1 MANCELRARWGLGPR
16 IDPHFDAAVGRLVV
30 DPTNSRWP
38 TLAPTEGNASNEKA
52 KLATGYIELVGVRPY
67 NSFIALLAA
76 IFDPAGRSMPL
87 VQRLAFRFG
96 IHDRPHVWTQI
107 AALRYLTTDEVTG
120 VALPL
125 ASFSPDTKHPD
136 WPGNGPAQLQDAIQR
151 LDQITENKLRSATM
165 IGLTVSFNFGIIAE
179 DLKPIF
185 HPGMVRRALGTSAP
199 QERKRIEQVL
209 FGGVTPFLRRS
220 GQEGDAS
227 AGSGKFDAQ
236 DLALSS
242 GFNLQLKRAMREL
255 RNGNVRVTHPNGDL
269 DYGMMETGADVIVGV
284 VDFGCDFAH
293 LSFRKGT
300 TSRILA
306 LWDQNADPEGGAGEQ
321 PLVRPGDACAIIGD
335 KACRFGY
342 GRLFTQQD
350 IELVLKTWQE
360 TSPRDRQAPY
370 RMLGYDPHHHY
381 YTSKPPGTA
390 VVPPVV
396 RTGPWSWGLPLAGAA
411 NRAHTLV
418 MLKCR
423 PWSGWRQ
430 TLKSSLSRSGRM
442 CRAMADGSSTPTM
455 SSMPWLSLFH
465 IADQRQL
472 PCVDQSQPQH
482 HERPT

>member
-1 MANCELRARWGLGPR
+1 MANCELRARRGLGPR

-38 TLAPTEGNASNEKA
+38 TLAPTERNASNEKA
-52 KLATGYIELVGVRPY
+52 MLATGYIELVGVRPY

-87 VQRLAFRFG
+87 HHRLAFRLN
-96 IHDRPHVWTQI
+96 IHDRPQVWTQI
-107 AALRYLTTDEVTG
+107 TALRYLTTDEVTG

-125 ASFSPDTKHPD
+125 ASFSPDTNHPG
-136 WPGNGPAQLQDAIQR
+136 WPGNGPAQLQGAIQR
-151 LDQITENKLRSATM
+151 LDQITENKLQSATM

-179 DLKPIF
+179 KLKPIF
-185 HPGMVRRALGTSAP
+185 QPGVLRRALGTSAP
-199 QERKRIEQVL
+199 QERRRIDRVL
-209 FGGVTPFLRRS
+209 FGGVTPFLRGS
-220 GQEGDAS
+220 GQGDAP

-255 RNGNVRVTHPNGDL
+255 RNGNVQVTQPGGDL

-293 LSFRKGT
+293 RSFRKGQE
-300 TSRILA
+300 SRILA
-306 LWDQNADPEGGAGEQ
+306 LWDQNERPEGEAGEQ

-350 IELVLKTWQE
+350 IELVLKTWLD
-360 TSPRDRQAPY
+360 TPSLDREAPY

-381 YTSKPPGTA
+381 YTSEPPTAAHGTMVLGIA
-390 VVPPVV
+390 
-396 RTGPWSWGLPLAGAA
+396 AGG
-411 NRAHTLV
+411 R
-418 MLKCR
+418 R
-423 PWSGWRQ
+423 
-430 TLKSSLSRSGRM
+430 KSCAYDNDR
-442 CRAMADGSSTPTM
+442 
-455 SSMPWLSLFH
+455 
-465 IADQRQL
+465 
-472 PCVDQSQPQH
+472 
-482 HERPT
+482 